1 MPGTEQ
7 LQSAIGVCES
17 VLVNED
23 ARIPITLLAGF
34 LGSGKTTL
42 LNRVLSERHGESIAV
57 VVNEFG
63 DVGIDGRL
71 VVGVEDDVVEL
82 SNGCLCCT
90 VRGDLAETLL
100 RLLERRSRR
109 GLKRA
114 QPFERVL
121 IEASGLASPGPVAQ
135 TLEIVP
141 ELAATTRLDGTVT
154 LAHAGLIVEQ
164 LEQYPEA
171 AEQVGYADRILLNHV
186 DRCSQ
191 AELSLAESKLTAINS
206 IAPIERSLRCE
217 VPIGPLLALNS
228 DRPGVWR
235 LAAGAPSAA
244 PSFSAGGAAADSV
257 RAGDLGSHALAP
269 HTSGVS
275 TIALETEASL
285 DIHTLKVWLQ
295 FISTQRTHELM
306 RLKGVVRCS
315 GFEKPILVQGVC
327 QFLEIGPAELA
338 MPNRS
343 TLVLIGRDLNV
354 EELRRGWD
362 RCIAATDE

>member
-1 MPGTEQ
+1 MEQ
-7 LQSAIGVCES
+7 LHSSVAVCES
-17 VLVNED
+17 VPVNEN

-154 LAHAGLIVEQ
+154 LAHAGLIVGQ

-171 AEQVGYADRILLNHV
+171 AEQVGYADQILLNHV

-191 AELSLAESKLTAINS
+191 AELSLAESKLSAINS

-217 VPIGPLLALNS
+217 VPIGPLLALNG
-228 DRPGVWR
+228 DRPLVWQPG
-235 LAAGAPSAA
+235 AGGTGAA
-244 PSFSAGGAAADSV
+244 PTFSVGGPAADYVRSV
-257 RAGDLGSHALAP
+257 DPKAQASAV

-275 TIALETEASL
+275 TIALESEAAL

-315 GFEKPILVQGVC
+315 GLTLPTLVQGVC
-327 QFLEIGPAELA
+327 QFLEIGPVELP
-338 MPNRS
+338 MPSRS
-343 TLVLIGRDLNV
+343 TLVLIGRDLNA
-354 EELRRGWD
+354 EELRRGWE
-362 RCIAATDE
+362 RCIAAADE